1 MDSFTRAWTNG
12 FERLRGLQA
21 LAGLPLA
28 TLPARSLAPL
38 IAVFLAL
45 FLAVFP
51 VRGAATE
58 ISALSAERGPDGVIV
73 SAQIRLELPPQLEDA
88 LQKGLPLFFVAEAT
102 VLRDRWYWT
111 DKEVARATRHLRLAF
126 HPLTRRWRL
135 LVSNSPITGTGAAL
149 GQSFDSREEALAA
162 IERIGGWKIAE
173 GPEIDSSPRYT
184 LTLRFRLDLA
194 QLPRP
199 VQIGALGQE
208 DAGLDASRSLRLNL
222 ELAR

>member
-21 LAGLPLA
+21 LAVLPLA
-28 TLPARSLAPL
+28 TFPARSLAPL
-38 IAVFLAL
+38 IAFFLAL
-45 FLAVFP
+45 FLAVLP
-51 VRGAATE
+51 VPGAATE

-149 GQSFDSREEALAA
+149 GQSFESREEALAA
-162 IERIGGWKIAE
+162 IERIGGWKIAD
-173 GPEIDSSPRYT
+173 GPEIDSAPRYT

-194 QLPRP
+194 QRPRP

-208 DAGLDASRSLRLNL
+208 DAGLDASRSLRLNP
-222 ELAR
+222 EPAR